1 MIRNPMP
8 VIPEEEYG
16 RRWEAVQDLMGRL
29 DLDLILAYADDRAT
43 FGPESDQYA
52 LTAGRIADVR
62 ILEEFTHPDEDYPYS
77 EIKSLAEIIPDI
89 TPEAPRRVGI
99 AGSAL
104 MPGEVFSRFK
114 QALDVQWVDVETAV
128 SVLRAVKSP
137 AELEVM
143 RCAYRIAEQGLEAAV
158 ATIREGV
165 SEREVAA
172 EAESAMRR
180 AGAEGTGIDTIVAS
194 GPNSRPILARS
205 TFRRIRAD
213 ELVLATVAPRYEGYH
228 GAIGRPVCIAS
239 G

>member
-62 ILEEFTHPDEDYPYS
+62 ILEEFTHPDEDYPCS

-104 MPGEVFSRFK
+104 MPGEVFPGSSKPWMSSGWMWRPPYPGCGP
-114 QALDVQWVDVETAV
+114 
-128 SVLRAVKSP
+128 SNP
-137 AELEVM
+137 
-143 RCAYRIAEQGLEAAV
+143 
-158 ATIREGV
+158 
-165 SEREVAA
+165 
-172 EAESAMRR
+172 RR
-180 AGAEGTGIDTIVAS
+180 S
-194 GPNSRPILARS
+194 WR
-205 TFRRIRAD
+205 
-213 ELVLATVAPRYEGYH
+213 
-228 GAIGRPVCIAS
+228 
-239 G
+239 